1 MKMKKFIA
9 LGLSLALTVGTLAGC
24 GSTGGAA
31 DAGTSDKADTSASKE
46 EAKADAG
53 ASGKVYYLNFKP
65 EQDPQWQTLAASYT
79 QQTGVPVTVVTAASG
94 EYETTLMSEMAKS
107 DAPTLFQVNGP
118 VGLANWKDYCYD
130 LSGSAIANELT
141 SDAFALKDGDAT
153 LSLCVQYGSS
163 FPDGHVHTRQYGR
176 PSASEYTVQYLHH
189 LSGIWRGT
197 GGIHVFRF
205 CALDSA

>member
-1 MKMKKFIA
+1 MCP
-9 LGLSLALTVGTLAGC
+9 L
-24 GSTGGAA
+24 
-31 DAGTSDKADTSASKE
+31 
-46 EAKADAG
+46 
-53 ASGKVYYLNFKP
+53 
-65 EQDPQWQTLAASYT
+65 
-79 QQTGVPVTVVTAASG
+79 
-94 EYETTLMSEMAKS
+94 
-107 DAPTLFQVNGP
+107 
-118 VGLANWKDYCYD
+118 D
-130 LSGSAIANELT
+130 LSDLYDPDQFSKGKPLYHNNRRISTAKRPVLCRAWQLLREYHRHGFFEILLVFAGDLGYLGCFDHAVLLHGSLVYRQGRQPVCKT
-141 SDAFALKDGDAT
+141 VL